1 MTDYISNPLSTLNAD
16 LNAAVTGVESLTG
29 YATTDSLTAYAT
41 QNDLSSAIG
50 DINTVLDSI
59 NGEVI

>member
-1 MTDYISNPLSTLNAD
+1 MNYTSESLATLNTA
-16 LNAAVTGVESLTG
+16 LNTAVTGADSLSN

-59 NGEVI
+59 NGEVV